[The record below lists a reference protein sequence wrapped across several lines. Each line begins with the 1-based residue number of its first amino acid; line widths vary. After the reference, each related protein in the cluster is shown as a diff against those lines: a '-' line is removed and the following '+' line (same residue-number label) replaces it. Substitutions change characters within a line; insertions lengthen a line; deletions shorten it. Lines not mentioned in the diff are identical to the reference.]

1 MKHVQISAVV
11 SEETRKMLDRYARA
25 QGLKK
30 GFVIEEAL
38 LHYLQAMV
46 ALPQDAIVPPRIVV
60 SREAGEEILERL
72 NKPVKPTKAMKALF
86 DD

>member
-1 MKHVQISAVV
+1 MKQIQISAIV
-11 SEETRKMLDRYARA
+11 SEETRKALDRYARA

-38 LHYLQAMV
+38 LHHLQAMK
-46 ALPQDAIVPPRIVV
+46 ALPPDVIIPPRLVV
-60 SREAGEEILERL
+60 SRQSGEEILERL
-72 NKPVKPTKAMKALF
+72 EQPTEPTEAMHSLF